1 MAKNWAI
8 AVGINRYD
16 NLQSLNYAKRDA
28 ECMGN
33 FFQQEASFER
43 VFLFTEDSPAIPTTP
58 PISTQ
63 PTYGKLRRFLRKQFE
78 KPLLEP
84 GDNLWFFFSG
94 HGQISDN
101 RDYLLLSDTDPG
113 DVNYTALPVNYV
125 TERLRQ
131 SGADNVILVL
141 DACRNQG
148 SKAGEGIGK
157 EQQKGMVTIY
167 SCSPQEKAYEIES
180 LQQGSFTYC
189 LLEAL
194 RVQGEGNCATVERL
208 DQYLRHRVPE
218 INRQYQKPQQTPYAI
233 AEPVSKHHLILLPQY
248 ATLRDI
254 ETLKKEAYRAEVQ
267 RKWEL
272 AKQLWIRVNAAA
284 AGSDME
290 VIEAL
295 VRIAQQPV
303 VSSGASQSS
312 TNDSGSI
319 LLPGTK
325 ESKQA
330 KIPKS
335 EQADIPES
343 EQDAPTTKPKLDAP
357 VISHP
362 HPPVTNPS
370 KDKTTAPKTSQQP
383 ELQIFEFD
391 VVKVDVEK
399 SGLLGL
405 DKKVTT
411 SCHKEQASYFT
422 EDLGKGISLEMVVIP
437 AGSFQMGSPDTEE
450 ERSKSESPQHQV
462 TVASFC
468 LGKYPITQ
476 GQWQAVAT
484 LPQVN
489 RKLDPNPSLFKG
501 KDLPVEQVSWYD
513 AVEFCSRLSQKTG
526 KKYRLPNEAEW
537 EYACRANTT
546 TPFHFG
552 ETITPELANYDGNY
566 TYGSGTKGKY
576 RQQTTPV
583 GSFKVANS
591 FGLYDMHGNVW
602 EWCADHWH
610 SNYQGAPTDG
620 SAWLIDND
628 NYSQRM
634 LRGGSWC
641 YYPWVCRGAG
651 RYCVGP
657 DVRFYDFGFRVV
669 CPAA

>member
-16 NLQSLNYAKRDA
+16 NLQSLDYAKRDA

-33 FFQQEASFER
+33 FFQQEAGFER

-63 PTYGKLRRFLRKQFE
+63 PTYGKLRGFLRRQFE
-78 KPLLEP
+78 KPLLES

-125 TERLRQ
+125 TERLRR

-157 EQQKGMVTIY
+157 EQQKGVVTIY

-194 RVQGEGNCATVERL
+194 RIQGEGNCATVERL

-233 AEPVSKHHLILLPQY
+233 AEPVSKHHLILLPRY

-272 AKQLWIRVNAAA
+272 AKQLWIRVNVAAS
-284 AGSDME
+284 GSDTE
-290 VIEAL
+290 AIEAF

-303 VSSGASQSS
+303 VS
-312 TNDSGSI
+312 
-319 LLPGTK
+319 P
-325 ESKQA
+325 
-330 KIPKS
+330 
-335 EQADIPES
+335 
-343 EQDAPTTKPKLDAP
+343 
-357 VISHP
+357 P
-362 HPPVTNPS
+362 HPPVTTEHRQNQQFDVGAKHLGDNLSAKPKLYNPNAS
-370 KDKTTAPKTSQQP
+370 PSGSLTTSPKTSKP
-383 ELQIFEFD
+383 PASSTLPVFDFD
-391 VVKVDVEK
+391 VVIVDAK
-399 SGLLGL
+399 GQKIDQSKG
-405 DKKVTT
+405 
-411 SCHKEQASYFT
+411 QASYFT
-422 EDLGKGISLEMVVIP
+422 EDLGKGVSLEMVVIP
-437 AGSFQMGSPDTEE
+437 AGSFQMGSPETEE

-489 RKLDPNPSLFKG
+489 RKLDPNPSLFTG

-620 SAWLIDND
+620 SAWLIDN
-628 NYSQRM
+628 YSQRM

>member
-194 RVQGEGNCATVERL
+194 RIQGEGNCATVERL

-233 AEPVSKHHLILLPQY
+233 AEPVSKHHLILLPRY

-254 ETLKKEAYRAEVQ
+254 ETLKKDAYRAEVQ
-267 RKWEL
+267 GKWEL
-272 AKQLWIRVNAAA
+272 AKQLWIRVNVAAS
-284 AGSDME
+284 GSDTE
-290 VIEAL
+290 AIEAF
-295 VRIAQQPV
+295 VRIAQQQV
-303 VSSGASQSS
+303 LSAASQGS
-312 TNDSGSI
+312 TNDSSGSI

-325 ESKQA
+325 ESKQELSVE
-330 KIPKS
+330 K
-335 EQADIPES
+335 E
-343 EQDAPTTKPKLDAP
+343 L
-357 VISHP
+357 
-362 HPPVTNPS
+362 PVTNALE
-370 KDKTTAPKTSQQP
+370 KKTTTKTTFQP
-383 ELQIFEFD
+383 PASSTLSVFDFD
-391 VVKVDVEK
+391 VVTVDAKGQTIDHSK
-399 SGLLGL
+399 S
-405 DKKVTT
+405 
-411 SCHKEQASYFT
+411 QASYFT
-422 EDLGKGISLEMVVIP
+422 EDLGKEISLEMVVIP
-437 AGSFQMGSPDTEE
+437 AGSFQMGSPETEKGH
-450 ERSKSESPQHQV
+450 SDDESPQHQV
-462 TVASFC
+462 NVASFC
-468 LGKYPITQ
+468 MGKYPVTQ
-476 GQWQAVAT
+476 AQWQAVAA
-484 LPQVN
+484 LPQIN
-489 RKLDPNPSLFKG
+489 RILDPNPSKFQG

-513 AVEFCSRLSQKTG
+513 AVEFCSRLSQKTER
-526 KKYRLPNEAEW
+526 KYRLPSEAEW

-552 ETITPELANYDGNY
+552 ETITPELANYSGNY
-566 TYGSGTKGKY
+566 TYGSGPKSKAHE
-576 RQQTTPV
+576 RTTPV
-583 GSFKVANS
+583 GSFKFANS

-610 SNYQGAPTDG
+610 DNYKGAPTDG
-620 SAWLIDND
+620 KVWLADND
-628 NYSQRM
+628 NYPRM
-634 LRGGSWC
+634 LGGGSWGSG
-641 YYPWVCRGAG
+641 PWDCRGAG
-651 RYCVGP
+651 RLYVGP
-657 DVRFYDFGFRVV
+657 DDRDFNFGFRVV
-669 CPAA
+669 CPAAWTL